1 MNIDYVYKRV
11 EKLISRGLNK
21 IPEEIRKKKSQ
32 YKKILSE
39 IQNYLNYI
47 KIGNFSTSV
56 SEALKDA
63 ENKGEVLKKEI
74 DLLLYQKQNKF
85 TSPPK
90 EWIKHRLEK
99 LRDTLNKNTTSS
111 SLAPKELLGGISLE
125 PITDRKS
132 DFYYIVS
139 NGDIKFKPYYIAHT
153 NIQTLALLDDKYK
166 GSNWYHWRRG
176 RDSFF
181 RLTSFAHV
189 NADSLV
195 FDSVRLFESRK
206 ICTNGIFY
214 TA

>member
-176 RDSFF
+176 RDSNP
-181 RLTSFAHV
+181 RTLAGYV
-189 NADSLV
+189 Y
-195 FDSVRLFESRK
+195 SRHARSASTRPLPNLLEIWK
-206 ICTNGIFY
+206 P
-214 TA
+214 